1 MCSIIKCHFK
11 WKATRVVG
19 FQEAIACNREDPT
32 QSVSVTAGISNH
44 QLQSSNEAYVHTTS
58 LEQKPKI
65 SALMSSTRIAPGG
78 NWAVGLQVPS
88 LKRSLGYQNKYL

>member
-1 MCSIIKCHFK
+1 MCSKIKSHFK
-11 WKATRVVG
+11 WKATRVAG

-32 QSVSVTAGISNH
+32 QSVSVTAGVSNH
-44 QLQSSNEAYVHTTS
+44 QLQSSVEAYVHTTS

-65 SALMSSTRIAPGG
+65 SALMSSTRIVPGG

-88 LKRSLGYQNKYL
+88 LKRFLGYQNKHL